1 MSERKGVETSF
12 RRLKGWAGG
21 LTDFVL
27 ALIPISGI
35 VFMLHLSEFVK
46 IPLFTQ
52 QYLGVVFGLVIAAS
66 FLLFPIRKG
75 KALNRLPWYDFCF
88 AILAIMSGLY
98 VSVNYEILA
107 VESGLI
113 TQERVLLGLI
123 AVLLVLESSRRVV
136 GLPFVIIMLPFLFYA
151 LFSSHFPGILGMRSI
166 PFTSLVTFLYLDEQ
180 GIFGV
185 PLNVSATIVLVFV
198 LFGQVLSVI
207 GGGKV
212 FIDIAFS
219 LMGRYRGGP
228 AKVAVIASS
237 LFGSIS
243 GSAVANVV
251 TTGVFTIPLMK
262 RSGYPPYFAGAVE
275 AVASTGGQIMP
286 PIMGAAAFLMAT
298 FLNIPYSEIAIAAII
313 PATLY
318 YLAVFIQVDLRAAKL
333 DLKGMPSE
341 QIPNFWRVVL
351 KGWTFV
357 LPFLVLIGLL
367 FFFGWEP
374 ESSGLI
380 TAGGSLALG
389 LCFARHQGV
398 TWTKALSVLRDTGR
412 GLLEVGVTSAGAG
425 IIIGVLSITGL
436 GFIFSDMLVS
446 LAGGN
451 VFLLLLFAAIGAS
464 ILGMGMTVTAAY
476 LLMVVLI
483 APALVDSGIPG
494 LIAHFFVFYY
504 AILSFLT
511 PPVCLAAYAAASLAG
526 ASMFKTAL
534 QSMKL
539 GIAAY
544 IIPFIFA
551 YRPALLLQG
560 SLFDI
565 VEGAVSA
572 IAGIYV
578 ISMGL
583 EGYLFRSLSWPKRMI
598 FFCGGGVMII
608 PGLIF
613 DAVGIAIAIPLVV
626 AEYVKRCSA
635 AATT

>member
-1 MSERKGVETSF
+1 
-12 RRLKGWAGG
+12 
-21 LTDFVL
+21 
-27 ALIPISGI
+27 
-35 VFMLHLSEFVK
+35 
-46 IPLFTQ
+46 
-52 QYLGVVFGLVIAAS
+52 
-66 FLLFPIRKG
+66 
-75 KALNRLPWYDFCF
+75 
-88 AILAIMSGLY
+88 
-98 VSVNYEILA
+98 
-107 VESGLI
+107 
-113 TQERVLLGLI
+113 
-123 AVLLVLESSRRVV
+123 
-136 GLPFVIIMLPFLFYA
+136 
-151 LFSSHFPGILGMRSI
+151 
-166 PFTSLVTFLYLDEQ
+166 
-180 GIFGV
+180 
-185 PLNVSATIVLVFV
+185 
-198 LFGQVLSVI
+198 
-207 GGGKV
+207 
-212 FIDIAFS
+212 
-219 LMGRYRGGP
+219 
-228 AKVAVIASS
+228 
-237 LFGSIS
+237 
-243 GSAVANVV
+243 
-251 TTGVFTIPLMK
+251 
-262 RSGYPPYFAGAVE
+262 
-275 AVASTGGQIMP
+275 MP

-298 FLNIPYSEIAIAAII
+298 FLNIPYSEVAIAAIV
-313 PATLY
+313 PAILY

-333 DLKGMPSE
+333 NLKGMPSE
-341 QIPNFWRVVL
+341 QIPNFWAVVL
-351 KGWTFV
+351 RGWAFV
-357 LPFLVLIGLL
+357 LPFLALIGML

-398 TWTKALSVLRDTGR
+398 TWIKAFSVLRDTGR
-412 GLLEVGVTSAGAG
+412 GLLEVGITSAGAG

-451 VFLLLLFAAIGAS
+451 VFLLLLFAAIGAG

-483 APALVDSGIPG
+483 APALVDSGISG

-565 VEGAVSA
+565 VEGVVSA
-572 IAGIYV
+572 IAGIYL
-578 ISMGL
+578 ISVGL
-583 EGYLFRSLSWPKRMI
+583 EGYLFRPLSWHKQMI
-598 FFCGGGVMII
+598 LFCGGGIMII

-613 DAVGIAIAIPLVV
+613 DAVGIAIEGLDGGGELGEVFGARQAMV
-626 AEYVKRCSA
+626 AVGDEGQRHRVGVQMFDDRQRVAPGHGFIAHRSEERRVGKECRSRWSPYH
-635 AATT
+635 